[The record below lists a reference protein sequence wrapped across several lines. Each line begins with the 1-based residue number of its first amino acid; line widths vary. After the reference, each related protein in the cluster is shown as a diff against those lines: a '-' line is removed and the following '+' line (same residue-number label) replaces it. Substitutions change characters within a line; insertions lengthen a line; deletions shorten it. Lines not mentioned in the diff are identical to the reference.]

1 MFSVIIILK
10 LETANTEANTQ
21 QQQQRNRHLFL
32 KFILQFTRRD
42 AHETQHFKT

>member
-21 QQQQRNRHLFL
+21 QQQQQQKTFVFKIHSS
-32 KFILQFTRRD
+32 IY
-42 AHETQHFKT
+42 ET